1 MCSKANADK
10 MEEMM
15 KGVCA
20 LPEEKGGTAKYLG
33 VRQVFRIAGK
43 TGTAEIGTGEKKN
56 KELAWFI
63 GFRSCLRENGSEV
76 NPEDERLVLVML
88 EIDLNDPPE
97 EYTLMKF
104 KIGRELLKNSDLTK
118 PSLSEDCVVS
128 G

>member
-1 MCSKANADK
+1 
-10 MEEMM
+10 
-15 KGVCA
+15 
-20 LPEEKGGTAKYLG
+20 
-33 VRQVFRIAGK
+33 
-43 TGTAEIGTGEKKN
+43 
-56 KELAWFI
+56 
-63 GFRSCLRENGSEV
+63 
-76 NPEDERLVLVML
+76 ML